1 MEIRYIF
8 KIRRVLSELIFLQ
21 VSDKVIQAAK
31 IIGTGLATTGL
42 IGAGIGIG
50 VVFGALILG
59 VARNPSLRG
68 QLFSYAILGFAF
80 AEATGLFALMMA
92 FLLLYVA

>member
-1 MEIRYIF
+1 MDKTSLRKKNFFFI
-8 KIRRVLSELIFLQ
+8 KIQGQLKK
-21 VSDKVIQAAK
+21 KVIIIMIQAAK

-42 IGAGIGIG
+42 IGAGIGVG

-68 QLFSYAILGFAF
+68 QLFSYAILGFAIS
-80 AEATGLFALMMA
+80 EATG
-92 FLLLYVA
+92 